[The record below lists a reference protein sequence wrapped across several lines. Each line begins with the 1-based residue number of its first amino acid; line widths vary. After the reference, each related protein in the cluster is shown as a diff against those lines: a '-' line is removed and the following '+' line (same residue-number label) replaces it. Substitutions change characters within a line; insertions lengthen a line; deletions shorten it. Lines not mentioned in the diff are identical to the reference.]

1 MSEKVILVDV
11 DGTLADSYHRE
22 HFLEIKPKN
31 WNAYYNL
38 ALEDKPFDDIVW
50 LVKLL
55 KDCGNTILIVTARSE
70 DRREIT
76 EKWLNEKAGL
86 SGIYDKIYMREMYD
100 YRDDDV
106 CKKDILDMIRK
117 DGYDPYLVL
126 DDRKM
131 VVDMWRNEGLT
142 CLQVRD
148 GV

>member
-1 MSEKVILVDV
+1 MSKVILVDV
-11 DGTLADSYHRE
+11 DGTLANSLHRE
-22 HFLEIKPKN
+22 HYLETKPKN
-31 WNAYYNL
+31 WSAYYEN
-38 ALEDKPFDDIVW
+38 ALEDPVYEDIIW

-55 KDCGNTILIVTARSE
+55 KECGNTILIVTARSE
-70 DRREIT
+70 DRRDIT
-76 EKWLNEKAGL
+76 TKWLNEKAGL
-86 SGIYDKIYMREMYD
+86 SGVYDKIYMRDIDD

-106 CKKDILDMIRK
+106 CKKDMLDAIRK
-117 DGYDPYLVL
+117 DGYDPYLVF

>member
-1 MSEKVILVDV
+1 MSKVILVDV
-11 DGTLADSYHRE
+11 DGTLANSLHRE
-22 HFLEIKPKN
+22 HYLETKPKN
-31 WNAYYNL
+31 WSAYYEN
-38 ALEDKPFDDIVW
+38 ALEDPVYEDIIW

-55 KDCGNTILIVTARSE
+55 KECGNTILIVTARSE

-76 EKWLNEKAGL
+76 TKWLNEKAGL
-86 SGIYDKIYMREMYD
+86 SGVYDKIYMRDIDD

-106 CKKDILDMIRK
+106 CKKDMLDAIRK

>member
-1 MSEKVILVDV
+1 MSKVILVDV
-11 DGTLADSYHRE
+11 DGTLANSLHRE
-22 HFLEIKPKN
+22 HYLETKPKN
-31 WNAYYNL
+31 WSAYYEN
-38 ALEDKPFDDIVW
+38 ALEDPVYEDIIW

-76 EKWLNEKAGL
+76 TKWLNEKAGL
-86 SGIYDKIYMREMYD
+86 SGVYDKIYMRDIDD

-106 CKKDILDMIRK
+106 CKKDMLDAIRK

>member
-1 MSEKVILVDV
+1 MTKVILVDV
-11 DGTLADSYHRE
+11 DGTLANSMHRE
-22 HFLEIKPKN
+22 HYLETKPKN
-31 WNAYYNL
+31 WSAYYEN
-38 ALEDKPFDDIVW
+38 ALEDPVFEDIIW

-70 DRREIT
+70 DRRKIT
-76 EKWLNEKAGL
+76 EQWLNEKAGM
-86 SGIYDKIYMREMYD
+86 SGVYDKIYMRDIGD

-106 CKKDILDMIRK
+106 CKKDMLDMIRK
-117 DGYDPYLVL
+117 DGYDPYMVL
-126 DDRKM
+126 DDRKI

>member
-1 MSEKVILVDV
+1 MSKVILVDV
-11 DGTLADSYHRE
+11 DGTLANSLHRE
-22 HFLEIKPKN
+22 HYLETKPKN
-31 WNAYYNL
+31 WSAYYEN
-38 ALEDKPFDDIVW
+38 ALEDPVYEDIIW

-55 KDCGNTILIVTARSE
+55 KKCGNTILIVTARSE
-70 DRREIT
+70 DRRDIT
-76 EKWLNEKAGL
+76 TKWLNEKAGL
-86 SGIYDKIYMREMYD
+86 SGVYDKIYMRDIDD

-106 CKKDILDMIRK
+106 CKKDMLDAIRK
-117 DGYDPYLVL
+117 DGYDPYLVF

>member
-1 MSEKVILVDV
+1 MSKVILVDV
-11 DGTLADSYHRE
+11 DGTLANSLHRE
-22 HFLEIKPKN
+22 RYLETKPKN
-31 WNAYYNL
+31 WSEYYKN
-38 ALEDKPFDDIVW
+38 ALEDPIYEDIIW

-70 DRREIT
+70 ERREIT
-76 EKWLNEKAGL
+76 TKWLNEKAGL
-86 SGIYDKIYMREMYD
+86 SGVYDKIYMRDIDD

-106 CKKDILDMIRK
+106 CKKDMLDAIRK
-117 DGYDPYLVL
+117 DGYDPYLVF

>member
-1 MSEKVILVDV
+1 MSKVILVDV
-11 DGTLADSYHRE
+11 DGTLANSLHRE
-22 HFLEIKPKN
+22 HYLETKPKN
-31 WNAYYNL
+31 WSAYYEN
-38 ALEDKPFDDIVW
+38 ALEDPVYEDIIW

-55 KDCGNTILIVTARSE
+55 KECGNTILIVTARSE

-76 EKWLNEKAGL
+76 TKWLNEKAGL
-86 SGIYDKIYMREMYD
+86 SGAYDKIYMRDIDD

-106 CKKDILDMIRK
+106 CKKDMLDAIRK

>member
-1 MSEKVILVDV
+1 M
-11 DGTLADSYHRE
+11 
-22 HFLEIKPKN
+22 
-31 WNAYYNL
+31 
-38 ALEDKPFDDIVW
+38 
-50 LVKLL
+50 KLL

-106 CKKDILDMIRK
+106 CKKDILDIIRK